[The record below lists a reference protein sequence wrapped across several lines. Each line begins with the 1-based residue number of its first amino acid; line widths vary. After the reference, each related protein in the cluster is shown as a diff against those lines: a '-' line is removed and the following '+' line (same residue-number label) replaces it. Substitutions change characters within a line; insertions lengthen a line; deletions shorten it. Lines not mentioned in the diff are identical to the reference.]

1 MNRYSDLREIGGGT
15 FGVVYEATDTH
26 KGEKVAIKRIKQAFA
41 SWKECLS
48 LREVASLTKIPKHP
62 HIVRLRQLILENKCL
77 NFVFEYLPNDL
88 LRLMRAHKGPVPEP
102 TVRRV
107 MWQLLQ
113 GLHHMHRHGFFHRD
127 LKPENL
133 LCAGESLDAV
143 DIKICDLGQ
152 AREVRSRPPYTEY
165 VSTRWYR
172 SPEILLRSRHY
183 NSPADMWAAGVVM
196 AELLLGRPV
205 FPGTSEVNQLYLI
218 MDVVGPPAHDS
229 WSEGARLMAAQGL
242 TLPRGSGLG
251 AASLAPDASPAA
263 KLLLTELL
271 AINPQRRATA
281 AAALASEWFAGM
293 PASAVPDD
301 DETAKAF
308 PTPTST
314 PTGAAAAAAAAG
326 VGGGVGGG
334 GGGGGGGGPRHS
346 HHRGGTGG
354 WSTEPHWPKQAQRQD
369 GRAGSFTG
377 RAGAHGR
384 ASSVPQTRPRS
395 EVEEHGRALATAAAA
410 ASGAAGTSRQPGMNR
425 GQSDGRASGIGQGS
439 RRVSQTSATGSH
451 SSGLALAAAAP
462 AAAAASA
469 ASSPGGG
476 AGGGRPSR
484 LLADDASADVIA
496 MARELGVGV
505 SPVGP
510 PGGGGLRSRLFDGP
524 GFDRDGGSA
533 GSRIG
538 RAGEARVA
546 RDRLSPVPAMS
557 DAEAAA
563 EAGPAAHLSVD
574 TDNIEALLGSLGQ
587 GAVV

>member
-26 KGEKVAIKRIKQAFA
+26 KGGKVAIKRIKQAFA

-281 AAALASEWFAGM
+281 AAALASEC
-293 PASAVPDD
+293 
-301 DETAKAF
+301 
-308 PTPTST
+308 
-314 PTGAAAAAAAAG
+314 
-326 VGGGVGGG
+326 
-334 GGGGGGGGPRHS
+334 
-346 HHRGGTGG
+346 
-354 WSTEPHWPKQAQRQD
+354 
-369 GRAGSFTG
+369 
-377 RAGAHGR
+377 
-384 ASSVPQTRPRS
+384 
-395 EVEEHGRALATAAAA
+395 
-410 ASGAAGTSRQPGMNR
+410 
-425 GQSDGRASGIGQGS
+425 
-439 RRVSQTSATGSH
+439 
-451 SSGLALAAAAP
+451 
-462 AAAAASA
+462 
-469 ASSPGGG
+469 
-476 AGGGRPSR
+476 
-484 LLADDASADVIA
+484 
-496 MARELGVGV
+496 
-505 SPVGP
+505 
-510 PGGGGLRSRLFDGP
+510 
-524 GFDRDGGSA
+524 
-533 GSRIG
+533 
-538 RAGEARVA
+538 
-546 RDRLSPVPAMS
+546 